1 MAWVSY
7 PSTSAAAT
15 ARTNTLTCRPPTR
28 DASTTS
34 PTLIASLIG
43 ISPDINFRIDYS
55 HNGLPG
61 ERCQSQFAAVRNA
74 PSAVRQSTTTDFV
87 GMTFGCL
94 AFRLGVREGH
104 LT

>member
-1 MAWVSY
+1 MH
-7 PSTSAAAT
+7 
-15 ARTNTLTCRPPTR
+15 
-28 DASTTS
+28 
-34 PTLIASLIG
+34 
-43 ISPDINFRIDYS
+43 FRIDYS

-74 PSAVRQSTTTDFV
+74 PSAVRQSMTTGFV

-104 LT
+104 LTTERRLPLGYSAQEGE